1 MLTMMTMMMFM
12 HKHGLSKM
20 VPIIKKVD
28 YDDDDDCAQEL
39 KVGWFSLLQGLF
51 ILLH

>member
-12 HKHGLSKM
+12 HKHGTSKM
-20 VPIIKKVD
+20 VPIIKVD
-28 YDDDDDCAQEL
+28 YDDDDCAQEL